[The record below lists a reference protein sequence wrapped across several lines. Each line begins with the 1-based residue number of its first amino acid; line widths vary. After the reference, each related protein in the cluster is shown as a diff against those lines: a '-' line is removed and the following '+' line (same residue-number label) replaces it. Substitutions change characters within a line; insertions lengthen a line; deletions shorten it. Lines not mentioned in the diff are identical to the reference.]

1 MSRFPILVLAVA
13 AFFGSGCR
21 HSCQDRRS
29 FCERVRDRFDDRR
42 DGRRRD
48 TSTDREPANPSGVIP
63 PRGETIP
70 ATPLPVTPRNSNTID
85 WDSDASL
92 PAPKRSSEKILP
104 SEIPRTVPSDPL
116 LVVPAGPPNRTLLLP
131 DPLLQDPLK
140 TIPRDPTSGI
150 LGEPIQPDATR
161 QAEESTL
168 IAPDTKTDLPAET
181 PTVGVESFAAVPGQ
195 DNVAGGKKPTVE
207 GLDALKS
214 KGFKT
219 VLYLHAPDADTSAAK
234 ELVEKRGLKFV
245 PLAVSP
251 QSLGEAGKAF
261 AEQLKDATSKPMFVY
276 DLDGVRA
283 GSLWYLQFRKVDLV
297 NDDVARIR
305 AGALGLKDADT
316 SEEQKQFW
324 IAIQNQLAQR

>member
-13 AFFGSGCR
+13 AFCGSGCR

-42 DGRRRD
+42 DGQRRD
-48 TSTDREPANPSGVIP
+48 TSTDREPSGVIP

-85 WDSDASL
+85 WDPNASL

-104 SEIPRTVPSDPL
+104 SDLPRSVPSDPL
-116 LVVPAGPPNRTLLLP
+116 LVVPPGPSNRTLLLP

-140 TIPRDPTSGI
+140 TIPKDPTSGI
-150 LGEPIQPDATR
+150 LGEPIQPDAVKP
-161 QAEESTL
+161 AEDVKS
-168 IAPDTKTDLPAET
+168 ISPDTKTDLPTDA
-181 PTVGVESFAAVPGQ
+181 PPVGVESFAAVPGQ

-245 PLAVSP
+245 ALAVSP
-251 QSLGEAGKAF
+251 QTLGDAGKTF
-261 AEQLKDATSKPMFVY
+261 AEQLKDAASKPLFVY

-305 AGALGLKDADT
+305 AGALGLRDANA

>member
-1 MSRFPILVLAVA
+1 MSRFPILALAAV
-13 AFFGSGCR
+13 AFFGTGCR
-21 HSCQDRRS
+21 HNCKDHRS

-42 DGRRRD
+42 DGQRRD
-48 TSTDREPANPSGVIP
+48 TSTDREPVNPSGVIP

-70 ATPLPVTPRNSNTID
+70 PTPLPVTPRNSNAID
-85 WDSDASL
+85 WDPNASL

-104 SEIPRTVPSDPL
+104 SDLPRSVPSDPL
-116 LVVPAGPPNRTLLLP
+116 LVVPPGPPNRTLLLP

-140 TIPRDPTSGI
+140 TNPRDPTSGI
-150 LGEPIQPDATR
+150 LGEPIQPDNVKLN
-161 QAEESTL
+161 EETKL
-168 IAPDTKTDLPAET
+168 IAPDSKTDLPTDA
-181 PTVGVESFAAVPGQ
+181 PAVGVESFAPVPGQ
-195 DNVAGGKKPTVE
+195 NNVAGGKKPTVE

-219 VLYLHAPDADTSAAK
+219 VLYLHAPDADMSAAK

-245 PLAVSP
+245 ALAVSP
-251 QSLGEAGKAF
+251 QTLGDAGKIF
-261 AEQLKDATSKPMFVY
+261 AEQLKDAASKPLFVY

-324 IAIQNQLAQR
+324 IAIQTQLAQR

>member
-1 MSRFPILVLAVA
+1 MSRCPILVLAAA
-13 AFFGSGCR
+13 AFFGTGCR
-21 HSCQDRRS
+21 HSCKDNRS

-42 DGRRRD
+42 DGQRRD
-48 TSTDREPANPSGVIP
+48 TSTDRDPANPPGVIP

-85 WDSDASL
+85 WDPNASL
-92 PAPKRSSEKILP
+92 PAPKRSSEKIFPSDLP
-104 SEIPRTVPSDPL
+104 RSVPSDPL
-116 LVVPAGPPNRTLLLP
+116 LVVPPGPPNRTLLLP

-140 TIPRDPTSGI
+140 TIPKDPTSGI
-150 LGEPIQPDATR
+150 LGEPIQPDAVKP
-161 QAEESTL
+161 AEEAKS
-168 IAPDTKTDLPAET
+168 IAPDTKTDLPTDA
-181 PTVGVESFAAVPGQ
+181 PPVGVESFAAVPGQ
-195 DNVAGGKKPTVE
+195 ENVACGKKPTVE

-219 VLYLHAPDADTSAAK
+219 VLYLHSPEADTSAAK

-245 PLAVSP
+245 ALAVSP
-251 QSLGEAGKAF
+251 QTLGDAAKAF
-261 AEQLKDATSKPMFVY
+261 AEQLKDATSKPLFVY

-297 NDDVARIR
+297 NDDIARIR
-305 AGALGLKDADT
+305 AGALGLKDADS

-324 IAIQNQLAQR
+324 IAIQTQLAKR